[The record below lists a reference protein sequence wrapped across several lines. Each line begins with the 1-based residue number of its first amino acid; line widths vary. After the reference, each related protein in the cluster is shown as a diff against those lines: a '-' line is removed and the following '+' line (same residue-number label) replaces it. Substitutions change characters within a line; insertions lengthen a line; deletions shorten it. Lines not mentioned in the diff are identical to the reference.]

1 MPEFQGSDKDIH
13 IFWEIPG
20 WRGPGGDWKSGAE
33 GEIGGESRDLV
44 PGWGE
49 EPRWSGEADWWGR
62 AQTGAP
68 GGMGL

>member
-33 GEIGGESRDLV
+33 GEIGGGIEGPC
-44 PGWGE
+44 PGLG
-49 EPRWSGEADWWGR
+49 
-62 AQTGAP
+62 
-68 GGMGL
+68 